1 MYRSILNLDYFYAK
15 VNTVIEIRDK
25 LISLDVFEKQF
36 VCDLSKCKGACC
48 VEGDDGAPL
57 ELEEISMMEEDLDRI
72 KPYMRP
78 EGIEAVDHTGVFYM
92 DQDNEPV
99 TTLVHGGECAFVN
112 FDEQGVA
119 KCSIEQA
126 YEDGEANLKKPI
138 SCHLYPIR
146 VSQLKKYEALN
157 YNSWHLCEPACL
169 LGESLKV
176 KTFRFLKEPIIRK
189 WGEEFFREM
198 ELVDYQLEREKQKE
212 S

>member
-1 MYRSILNLDYFYAK
+1 LNLNYFYAK
-15 VNTVIEIRDK
+15 VNTVIEIGDK

-57 ELEEISMMEEDLDRI
+57 ELEELSMIEEDLDGI
-72 KPYMRP
+72 KPYMKP
-78 EGIEAVDHTGVFYM
+78 EGIEAVEHTGVFYM

-99 TTLVHGGECAFVN
+99 TTLVQGGECAFVN

-126 YEDGEANLKKPI
+126 YEDGECHMKKPI

-146 VSQLKKYEALN
+146 VSRLKKYEALN
-157 YNSWHLCEPACL
+157 YNSWHLCEPACQ

-189 WGEEFFREM
+189 WGKEFFREM
-198 ELVDYQLEREKQKE
+198 EIVDTQLERERQKKI
-212 S
+212 